1 MKLLFDQ
8 NLSPKLAFHFTSKFA
23 GSRHLQDIS
32 HDKSFDISVWEYA
45 KSNEF
50 TIVTK
55 DSDFNNLVSF
65 FGFPPKVIWIRR
77 GNCSTTEIKALIE
90 TNFDKISAFISDN
103 VNGIL
108 TFY

>member
-8 NLSPKLAFHFTSKFA
+8 NLSPKLAYHFTSKFE

-32 HDKSFDISVWEYA
+32 LDKSVDTSVWDYA

-55 DSDFNNLVSF
+55 DSDFNNLVTF

-77 GNCSTTEIKALIE
+77 GNCSTTEIKVLLE
-90 TNFDKISAFISDN
+90 QNFDKISAFISDN

>member
-8 NLSPKLAFHFTSKFA
+8 NLSPKLAFHFTSKFE
-23 GSRHLQDIS
+23 GSKHLQDIS
-32 HDKSFDISVWEYA
+32 LDKSDDTFVWEYA
-45 KSNEF
+45 KLNGF

-55 DSDFNNLVSF
+55 DSDFNNLVTF
-65 FGFPPKVIWIRR
+65 FGFPPKVMWMRR